1 MIAFRSKGDRNKQTK
16 RAHTAGKRPNQHSRK
31 HSNNAAITSNAV
43 NLAKKN
49 KKNKKH
55 IAEKGEN
62 QVIVFVSPRHKHNNI
77 MAAKNVLPRTN
88 KHSQNANTEQ
98 QQKKQQHFDTKQNKY
113 GKKKHGKKGNN
124 TGTTNCDQ
132 LWRARNLRGTKTQGM
147 STFVVVNGHKHAQ
160 RSSPLERKKQKRAP
174 PGALSPNEK

>member
-1 MIAFRSKGDRNKQTK
+1 
-16 RAHTAGKRPNQHSRK
+16 
-31 HSNNAAITSNAV
+31 
-43 NLAKKN
+43 
-49 KKNKKH
+49 
-55 IAEKGEN
+55 
-62 QVIVFVSPRHKHNNI
+62 

-132 LWRARNLRGTKTQGM
+132 LWRAHNLRDTKTQGM

-160 RSSPLERKKQKRAP
+160 RVTVGKKKTETD
-174 PGALSPNEK
+174 ALSPNEK